1 MNAFI
6 GGEATADSE
15 NINRDQQR
23 IEIKKFAVAEG
34 MKRVRRATAATYS
47 EQQEEFIADV
57 GSGMKSFRHHR
68 RASCD
73 ATSHILT
80 YGDCDIGKQPDRNH
94 FGRARRHLLPTL
106 VAGKKMY
113 GEMRMGLDNRE
124 HGATGALARPRETLA
139 LWLHFFGEKCGRVPN
154 HRTLPSV
161 SRHNVMRITFSA
173 GTVRVQLPFPNKK
186 LVLGVKEPDA

>member
-1 MNAFI
+1 MP
-6 GGEATADSE
+6 S
-15 NINRDQQR
+15 RD
-23 IEIKKFAVAEG
+23 
-34 MKRVRRATAATYS
+34 AA
-47 EQQEEFIADV
+47 
-57 GSGMKSFRHHR
+57 
-68 RASCD
+68 
-73 ATSHILT
+73 SHILANCNR
-80 YGDCDIGKQPDRNH
+80 GIGKKANENYSVGTRT
-94 FGRARRHLLPTL
+94 HLLPTL

-124 HGATGALARPRETLA
+124 HGATGALARPRETFA

-154 HRTLPSV
+154 HRTLPSA